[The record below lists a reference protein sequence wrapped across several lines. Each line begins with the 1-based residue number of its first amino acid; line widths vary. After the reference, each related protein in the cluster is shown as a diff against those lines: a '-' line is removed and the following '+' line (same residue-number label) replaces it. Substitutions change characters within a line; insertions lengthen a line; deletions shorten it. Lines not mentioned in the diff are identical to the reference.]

1 MKVILLENVKGKGK
15 KDDIIEVSAGYGNN
29 YLIKNKLAVLF
40 TSGSKKVLDQELYIR
55 KKEEDLKVDK
65 YNEIKNKLENKN
77 IEFKVK
83 TGNMDKVFGNVSS
96 KQIVEELKK
105 LGFNIDKKCIKI
117 NQNIDSLGVHKVLI
131 ELHKKVSFF
140 INVIV
145 SK

>member
-1 MKVILLENVKGKGK
+1 MKVILLENVKGKGI
-15 KDDIIEVSAGYGNN
+15 KDDIIEVSTGYGNN
-29 YLIKNKLAVLF
+29 YLIKNKLAVLY
-40 TSGSKKVLDQELYIR
+40 TDGSKKVLDKELDVR
-55 KKEEDLKVDK
+55 KKEEDAKIMAFS
-65 YNEIKNKLENKN
+65 EIKTKLENKN

-83 TGNMDKVFGNVSS
+83 TGNLDKVFGNISS

-117 NQNIDSLGVHKVLI
+117 NQNIDTLGVHKVLV
-131 ELHKKVSFF
+131 ELHKKVSFY